1 MGKPN
6 VLLVNCDDMGY
17 GDLGCYGSR
26 ANRTPVI
33 DRLAAEGLR
42 FTSFYA
48 ASPVCSPS
56 RAGLLTGCYP
66 PRVGIHAVLFPGDA
80 EGLNPSE
87 YTLGQMFRDAGY
99 RTMIVG
105 KWHLGDQEGSLPLRF
120 GFDEYYGLPYSN
132 DMGVQKGKTDFV
144 RYPPLPLLRGDE
156 VVEEQPDQRSLTE
169 RYVEQ
174 CVSFMRGAKGRP
186 FFLYLAHM
194 HVHLPLYAQDR
205 FVQASLNGDYGA
217 CVEEVDWAMEALMA
231 QIRAQGIEQ
240 DTLVIFTSDNGS
252 RGDHG
257 ASNAPLRGGKFTAWE
272 GGVRVP
278 CVMYW
283 PGHIP
288 AGQVNPNMAANVD
301 LLPTLSALAGGRRP
315 GKDIDGVDI
324 SAMLTDEAAAP
335 RENMIYFAPY
345 GQGSQ
350 LCAVREGKWK
360 LHLHRDGKA
369 VRELYD
375 LEKDVGEAENV
386 YGEHPDVAERL
397 KELYRLYS
405 RRLGD
410 TAEGIKAEEARPCR
424 VEAHPRTLTVYDPN
438 HPYMVAMYDKDDAG

>member
-1 MGKPN
+1 MKILIFAPHR
-6 VLLVNCDDMGY
+6 DDEIIGV
-17 GDLGCYGSR
+17 GGTILKR
-26 ANRTPVI
+26 K
-33 DRLAAEGLR
+33 AA
-42 FTSFYA
+42 
-48 ASPVCSPS
+48 
-56 RAGLLTGCYP
+56 
-66 PRVGIHAVLFPGDA
+66 
-80 EGLNPSE
+80 
-87 YTLGQMFRDAGY
+87 
-99 RTMIVG
+99 
-105 KWHLGDQEGSLPLRF
+105 GDQVAVCLVTAREGEVLPDVTMRIHREMQACHAF
-120 GFDEYYGLPYSN
+120 CGVDEYYGLPYSN

-217 CVEEVDWAMEALMA
+217 CVEEVDEAMEALMA

-301 LLPTLSALAGGRRP
+301 ILPTLSALAGGRRP

-369 VRELYD
+369 VRELWRKRY
-375 LEKDVGEAENV
+375 
-386 YGEHPDVAERL
+386 
-397 KELYRLYS
+397 
-405 RRLGD
+405 
-410 TAEGIKAEEARPCR
+410 CC
-424 VEAHPRTLTVYDPN
+424 
-438 HPYMVAMYDKDDAG
+438 